1 MISLQVKIV
10 DQELLVNLER
20 IPQRLHAE
28 IEEKLE
34 SLIGELRL
42 KVQENLSGKVLNT
55 KTGALLGS
63 LVSGVERIGNLAI
76 GFVAVEPTD
85 SKVEAYAMVH
95 EYGGKGF
102 YEIVPVH
109 KLILRFEGKS
119 GEVVFA
125 PYVYHPAASERSY
138 LRSALHEM
146 APEIEAGL
154 NQAIRDA
161 IIP

>member
-1 MISLQVKIV
+1 MIGLQVTIV

-20 IPQRLHAE
+20 IPERLHAE

-34 SLIGELRL
+34 SLVAELRL

-63 LVSGVERIGNLAI
+63 LVSGVERLGSLLV
-76 GFVAVEPTD
+76 GFVAIDPAD

-102 YEIVPVH
+102 YEIVPIH
-109 KLILRFEGKS
+109 KLILRFEGKG

-125 PYVYHPAASERSY
+125 PYVYHPPAAERSY

-161 IIP
+161 IAP